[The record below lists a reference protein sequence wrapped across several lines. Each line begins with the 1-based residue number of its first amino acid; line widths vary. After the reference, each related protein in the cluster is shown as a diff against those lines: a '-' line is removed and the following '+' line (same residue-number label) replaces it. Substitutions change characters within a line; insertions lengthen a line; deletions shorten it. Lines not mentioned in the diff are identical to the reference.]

1 MMKNDMNKGEIPITS
16 EVDIVSCRKAVRIVA
31 TKLKFGITDI
41 TRLVTVT
48 SELARNIFVY
58 AGSGSMRWVIHGSGI
73 DTCFE
78 LTFEDHGPGIPDINQ
93 AMQEGY
99 TSGKGLG
106 LGLPGVKRLMDEM
119 EISSTAGKETTV
131 KVKKWLKKK

>member
-1 MMKNDMNKGEIPITS
+1 MMQNGVNQGKIPIAS
-16 EVDIVSCRKAVRIVA
+16 EGDVVSCRKAVRIAA

-58 AGSGSMRWVIHGSGI
+58 AGSGSMRWAIHGAER
-73 DTCFE
+73 DVCFE
-78 LTFEDHGPGIPDINQ
+78 LIFEDTGPGISNINL
-93 AMQEGY
+93 AMQVGY

-106 LGLPGVKRLMDEM
+106 MGLPGVKRLMDEM
-119 EISSTAGKETTV
+119 EISSEVGKGTIV